1 MPVFFQAMA
10 LENCRLCRGT
20 GYKMTARPDGAGT
33 MAVACDCGMEG
44 RASRV
49 MERAHIPKRYEHCYF
64 ESYSTDVSENPQH
77 ASSLKAAKLF
87 AEKFVAEYPGSGEK
101 GLMLMGP
108 SGVGKTHLAV
118 ACLKELIS

>member
-1 MPVFFQAMA
+1 MA

-20 GYKMTARPDGAGT
+20 GYKMIARPDGAGT
-33 MAVACDCGMEG
+33 MAVACDCGMEE
-44 RASRV
+44 RALRV
-49 MERAHIPKRYEHCYF
+49 MDRARVPKRYEHCDF

-77 ASSLKAAKLF
+77 TSSLKAAKLF
-87 AEKFVAEYPGSGEK
+87 AAAGIFGEK

-118 ACLKELIS
+118 